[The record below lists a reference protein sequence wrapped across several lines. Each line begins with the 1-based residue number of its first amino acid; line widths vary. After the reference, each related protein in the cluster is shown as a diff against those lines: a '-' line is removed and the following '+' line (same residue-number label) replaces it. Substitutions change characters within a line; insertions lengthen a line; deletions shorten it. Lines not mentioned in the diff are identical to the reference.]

1 MPVAKNQKTYL
12 SRSSPK
18 GGVVSSSL
26 QEPAEEPDQYKLLE
40 CAASLLRFPDPPMS
54 VLADFT
60 FWQLVATGLI
70 FIWSGFVRSGLGFGG
85 AALGLPFLLLVY
97 DQPIFWI
104 PLMGSH
110 LLFFSGLTLRNRLH
124 NVDWA
129 YLMESGKLTLPAA
142 IAGVFGLLNL
152 PNQLMLIFIYSITL
166 FYAICWALDKAIKS
180 QRPWVDKLLLL
191 IGGYVAGSS
200 LTGAPLMI
208 AVFMRNV
215 AVSKLRDTLFVLW
228 FIIVTIKLLTLYI
241 LDVPLQTMAAIVLV
255 PVAAIGHVVGLKT
268 HAYIMLHDSLLKRLI
283 GILLI
288 VVCIGGLIQL

>member
-1 MPVAKNQKTYL
+1 
-12 SRSSPK
+12 
-18 GGVVSSSL
+18 
-26 QEPAEEPDQYKLLE
+26 
-40 CAASLLRFPDPPMS
+40 MS